1 MPTWQD
7 RLKQAQHA
15 ARQGAR
21 QAAVVAGEVREK
33 AEPAL
38 REAVE
43 KAKPAV
49 ERGARRSRAAVDAT
63 LEERRAQNEARVN
76 WYLTE
81 DGPIH
86 TAGYSDQEKMR
97 AGIQV
102 AAEHGWRVES
112 TATVPGP
119 PRIPG
124 GIATMVAKQAA
135 ERVLKPDKFMV
146 TFRKGPRAAPPTP
159 APGAAPDRPAGSS

>member
-7 RLKQAQHA
+7 RLKQAQDV

-146 TFRKGPRAAPPTP
+146 TFRKGPRAAGT
-159 APGAAPDRPAGSS
+159 AADTASEDEPS